1 MAVKEK
7 GCFYCDPDHQG
18 RKDLMIEVG
27 QMKEGVLYLFKDQA
41 HLGRCVVA
49 VPEHKSELF
58 DLEPKQRHD
67 YIDDVAAAARAI
79 KKLWGCTKINYGAY
93 GDKLPHLHFHLVPK
107 YEGGFEFGGAFSIG
121 NDEPKFLADEEY
133 ETMIG
138 QLKKELNIK

>member
-79 KKLWGCTKINYGAY
+79 KNS
-93 GDKLPHLHFHLVPK
+93 GDVQRSTTALTGTSCLTCIFIWFPNMRADLSSEELLPL
-107 YEGGFEFGGAFSIG
+107 EMMNQNFSPMK
-121 NDEPKFLADEEY
+121 N
-133 ETMIG
+133 MR
-138 QLKKELNIK
+138 Q

>member
-79 KKLWGCTKINYGAY
+79 KTLGMYKDQLRRLRGQAAS
-93 GDKLPHLHFHLVPK
+93 P
-107 YEGGFEFGGAFSIG
+107 AFSSGSQI
-121 NDEPKFLADEEY
+121 
-133 ETMIG
+133 
-138 QLKKELNIK
+138 